1 MRIIP
6 ALFSIIMPGFG
17 QIYNRELVKGIIFVI
32 LEHFDNMLGRINQAI
47 ALDINGFHQQAIDAT
62 NFEVMLFYPGFYVYA
77 VWDSWFYAREGG
89 DKAKTAIPFI
99 IAGFLGEIASL
110 LAPKIPYP
118 TLTIGMLMIVPMLIG
133 MYVFRDQ

>member
-77 VWDSWFYAREGG
+77 VWDSWFYAREGETRL
-89 DKAKTAIPFI
+89 KP
-99 IAGFLGEIASL
+99 LSL
-110 LAPKIPYP
+110 LLLQAFWEK
-118 TLTIGMLMIVPMLIG
+118 
-133 MYVFRDQ
+133 